1 MPCCLV
7 IRSFESRGQEWAMSR
22 ERCLSV
28 RPCINLYLEEYG
40 VLRVLSSPSFPF
52 VDKHQVLVFTLEWD
66 GARPI
71 GEQL

>member
-1 MPCCLV
+1 MGH
-7 IRSFESRGQEWAMSR
+7 ESREVSECEAVHK
-22 ERCLSV
+22 SV
-28 RPCINLYLEEYG
+28 LG